1 MIKSILA
8 VCVGASGGATLRWL
22 LGLALNS
29 VFPVIPLGTLAANLL
44 GSYCMGAALGIFY
57 TFPLAPAWRLLCIT
71 GLLGALTT
79 FSTFSAEVATLLQAQ
94 RFGWACGAITLHV
107 GGSLLMVFLG
117 MGSFALVRR
126 LF

>member
-44 GSYCMGAALGIFY
+44 GGYCMGTALGIF
-57 TFPLAPAWRLLCIT
+57 THFPWPRNGACSTSPA
-71 GLLGALTT
+71 
-79 FSTFSAEVATLLQAQ
+79 F
-94 RFGWACGAITLHV
+94 WA
-107 GGSLLMVFLG
+107 
-117 MGSFALVRR
+117 R
-126 LF
+126 

>member
-8 VCVGASGGATLRWL
+8 VCVGASGGTTLRWL

-57 TFPLAPAWRLLCIT
+57 ISLAPEWRLLCIT
-71 GLLGALTT
+71 G
-79 FSTFSAEVATLLQAQ
+79 
-94 RFGWACGAITLHV
+94 
-107 GGSLLMVFLG
+107 FL
-117 MGSFALVRR
+117 AR
-126 LF
+126 